1 MEINMKKIKI
11 VSDSSSDMLKLDG
24 IDFAS
29 VPLKI
34 ATSER
39 EFVDDEKLDID
50 EMIAFLDTYK
60 GKSRSSC
67 PNTNDWIEAFGDA
80 EYIFGLTITKH
91 LSGSFNSAQ
100 QAAAAY
106 MDEHP
111 GRVVYII
118 DSLSTGPEMM
128 MIVDKIRQ
136 CEAQGLDFEA
146 TKAAVLDYAN
156 HNHTLFCLESMMNLA
171 RNGRTSMAV
180 AKIAGMLG
188 IRVVG
193 DVEGGQITPVYKPRG
208 AKKATQTLFEMMKER
223 GFRDGNILRIAHCF
237 GEEQALALR
246 DVVLAEFP
254 NTKFKLEPTTALCSF
269 YAEAGGLIIG
279 FEGDFNEK
287 NDNTKF

>member
-1 MEINMKKIKI
+1 MAFRI
-11 VSDSSSDMLKLDG
+11 VADSSCNVLTLGDPDYTT
-24 IDFAS
+24 

-34 ATSER
+34 VAAR
-39 EFVDDEKLDID
+39 EYVDNAELDLAGMVAD
-50 EMIAFLDTYK
+50 LQQHK
-60 GKSRSSC
+60 GKSGSSC
-67 PNTNDWIEAFGDA
+67 PNVGEWTEAFGDA

-91 LSGSFNSAQ
+91 LSGSYNSAQ
-100 QAAAAY
+100 QAAASY
-106 MDEHP
+106 MEEHP

-136 CEAQGLDFEA
+136 CEAQGMDFEA
-146 TKAAVLDYAN
+146 TKAAVLDYSN

-171 RNGRTSMAV
+171 RNGRVPMAV

-193 DVEGGQITPVYKPRG
+193 DVEGGEITPVHKPRG
-208 AKKATQTLFEMMKER
+208 AKKATQILFEMLKER

-237 GEEQALALR
+237 AEEQALALR
-246 DVVLAEFP
+246 DLVLTEFP
-254 NTKFKLEPTTALCSF
+254 NTRFQLEPTTALCSF
-269 YAEAGGLIIG
+269 YAEAGGMIIG